1 MNSVMSGKVVLYA
14 ALIFLAGA
22 ATGALVAPM
31 IGRTFMRPPRPE
43 QMSRHMLEH
52 LESRLHLT
60 AEQTVKIKP
69 LVEKTGADMETIH
82 RETMKRV
89 IARLRQSHAE
99 ISSLLTPEQRAE
111 LNKME
116 AEHRKQFRH
125 EHMMIVHPDMPPPD
139 PK

>member
-1 MNSVMSGKVVLYA
+1 
-14 ALIFLAGA
+14 
-22 ATGALVAPM
+22 
-31 IGRTFMRPPRPE
+31 
-43 QMSRHMLEH
+43 MLEH

-60 AEQTVKIKP
+60 PEQTAKVKP

-89 IARLRQSHAE
+89 VARLRQSHVE
-99 ISSLLTPEQRAE
+99 ISSLLTPEQRVE